1 MRNVIFLL
9 IGKKRNHV
17 TSYIE
22 ASAQVKY
29 LGVILIA
36 FLPSLPSPP
45 SISESY
51 WLYLQTHLNLVTSC
65 HLHSYQYPHL
75 LDFYSFL
82 IDLLVSVVFQQS
94 SPHCGRV
101 VLQKCS
107 LNDITPF
114 FKTSLQ
120 LPIILKEKSQLL
132 ASAGPLPSYLA
143 LSSSPVPSLPTH
155 FTPDTPVFWN
165 TRNFSPRQILA
176 LSFPSVRVAL
186 PLDLQM
192 APPSN
197 PSGFPVQMSTPQ
209 RGHALPSNI
218 LPSHNSLLY
227 LHCPYQSLKL
237 LLTIALFDHLS
248 LSRDYK
254 HHETE
259 TAPVLVATVTTVHS
273 TVPGTWKVCLI
284 ILVDSTELKLE

>member
-1 MRNVIFLL
+1 M
-9 IGKKRNHV
+9 
-17 TSYIE
+17 T
-22 ASAQVKY
+22 
-29 LGVILIA
+29 
-36 FLPSLPSPP
+36 SLPSSRP
-45 SISESY
+45 
-51 WLYLQTHLNLVTSC
+51 L
-65 HLHSYQYPHL
+65 
-75 LDFYSFL
+75 YSF
-82 IDLLVSVVFQQS
+82 
-94 SPHCGRV
+94 
-101 VLQKCS
+101 
-107 LNDITPF
+107 
-114 FKTSLQ
+114 
-120 LPIILKEKSQLL
+120 
-132 ASAGPLPSYLA
+132 PSYLKKNPNSLQVLDLFLHTWPCLA
-143 LSSSPVPSLPTH
+143 PQFHHSPLTH